1 MHPTVASAVMIAEFT
16 GLVLGLLIA
25 TFHRPIAD
33 YMLEQERSLVV
44 LFRERG
50 VALPAVPSTQTVR
63 TLYFYIGIFLALLE
77 IFRIWLTLR

>member
-16 GLVLGLLIA
+16 RLVLGLLIA